1 MFCTSQL
8 AAPSVP
14 QPCRTAGQFAVIRS
28 SSCRWLDGDPGD
40 GRETLGGYEQGGQGP
55 GQHSSAELLA
65 GTRRSVIRL
74 EMRDSCDPAVKGC
87 AEWRAAGGTGA
98 YERGDHL
105 GVVRAAVARGVRI
118 RRVRVVSGPLPEYPR
133 WERAVRDQV
142 PGCAVNSWCCAAR
155 PAAGRTGLAITACT
169 SAQSRSPP
177 PARTCPPALPPPGC
191 RAGTAWE
198 PARVPTLRCPV
209 SAAVNPVGVR
219 RRPGQPAPGRRSER
233 RSHRVQGGTPEKS
246 RSFSP
251 NGPGACPGP
260 GCCAAPAWPPW
271 SAPWTPG
278 PSWTARDP
286 RWPGQHIQE

>member
-1 MFCTSQL
+1 M
-8 AAPSVP
+8 
-14 QPCRTAGQFAVIRS
+14 
-28 SSCRWLDGDPGD
+28 
-40 GRETLGGYEQGGQGP
+40 
-55 GQHSSAELLA
+55 
-65 GTRRSVIRL
+65 
-74 EMRDSCDPAVKGC
+74 
-87 AEWRAAGGTGA
+87 
-98 YERGDHL
+98 
-105 GVVRAAVARGVRI
+105 
-118 RRVRVVSGPLPEYPR
+118 
-133 WERAVRDQV
+133 RDQV

-246 RSFSP
+246 TSFSP
-251 NGPGACPGP
+251 NGPWYVPRTRLLRGTRLAALVSAMDPGP
-260 GCCAAPAWPPW
+260 VLDGSRSPVAR
-271 SAPWTPG
+271 SAHPG
-278 PSWTARDP
+278 IDP
-286 RWPGQHIQE
+286 RPVPRPLTWPARTVDGGFRWPRQAGMTAGGAAGGLASLPGRGAGRGRPARPARHRAGLAGRPVPGVRVLGVGEGDGVLELAAVAGQLEAGWRLSG